1 VSLSGSNEIFAV
13 SNSSWNSVI
22 GAGGSL
28 EPEIEPIT
36 STNIQFAGKCP
47 VGHAGVEVLV
57 EAPAGPG
64 VVSIHGGVRLELHL
78 VFVGTAAASELP
90 VHSEAPGDALRGQVM
105 GAGKGRRVRIAVLGG
120 WGNTTSVPVGTE
132 AGSSGDTSGD
142 RSES

>member
-1 VSLSGSNEIFAV
+1 MSLSGSNEIFAV

-64 VVSIHGGVRLELHL
+64 VILIHVLVRLELHFIL
-78 VFVGTAAASELP
+78 VGAAAASELTIHGQTP
-90 VHSEAPGDALRGQVM
+90 RQLLGVHVG
-105 GAGKGRRVRIAVLGG
+105 GRSAD
-120 WGNTTSVPVGTE
+120 S
-132 AGSSGDTSGD
+132 GSS
-142 RSES
+142 